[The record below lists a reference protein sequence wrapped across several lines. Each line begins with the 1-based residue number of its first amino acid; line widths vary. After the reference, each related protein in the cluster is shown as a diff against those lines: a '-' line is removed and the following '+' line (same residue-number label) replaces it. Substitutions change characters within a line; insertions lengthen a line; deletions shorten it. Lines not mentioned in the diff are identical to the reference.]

1 MSETREDQ
9 ASVNPTGDPAGAPA
23 VVFLSGD
30 LMFASRVR
38 AAAEAE
44 GLEFQLAASLPDRG
58 DIGYVIVDLATRSG
72 VVEGLMDRCRQVCP
86 GAKVLAYGPHVQVAR
101 LDKAKQAGIPVVVTR
116 GQFDRSLGNLFGG
129 DD

>member
-1 MSETREDQ
+1 MSQVSAE
-9 ASVNPTGDPAGAPA
+9 PAGDSAVEPA

-44 GLEFQLAASLPDRG
+44 GLEFQLAASLPDRR
-58 DIGYVIVDLATRSG
+58 DIRYVIVDLATRSG
-72 VVEGLMDRCRQVCP
+72 VVEGLMEQCGQICP
-86 GAKVLAYGPHVQVAR
+86 DAKVLAYGPHVQVAR

-116 GQFDRSLGNLFGG
+116 GQFDRSLGSLFRSA
-129 DD
+129 D